1 LAVKVRNKS
10 RELRG
15 CYFPAGV
22 AFVRSGRVA
31 GLALFTALRD
41 CGRACTGGLE
51 IAGVIPPFGAE
62 FGVVE
67 VVARELKVVSRNGLP
82 KVGKEGEEEQDE

>member
-1 LAVKVRNKS
+1 MSLAEED
-10 RELRG
+10 ELET
-15 CYFPAGV
+15 V
-22 AFVRSGRVA
+22 AMSA
-31 GLALFTALRD
+31 S
-41 CGRACTGGLE
+41 GGLE